1 MRGACVPP
9 SASSSTRGVAGCSQK
24 GRRALLGGAGRGLQ
38 PPCPPPQGQ
47 RPGRRV
53 PGASRGCQPFPSSEL
68 MLLLLLPP
76 GRGLEGS
83 RSQRFSS
90 SHLPGVALPRTLLRV
105 WEQRG
110 AAAAAGCAPG
120 VHGAGGGRCHAQ
132 VPPVRSFSFPCAW
145 SSFLTPLPVYLW
157 GFHLFF
163 FFCLLLSC
171 PALLL
176 VPLRLVHRVRREPG
190 ARGRLLGYPGG
201 AGDVRQHL
209 CRGRRAPGCVSGLCH
224 RVPTSDKEHI
234 TDRALPFEVPSL
246 ARLSS

>member
-110 AAAAAGCAPG
+110 AAAAAGVRPRCARGWGWLVSCPG
-120 VHGAGGGRCHAQ
+120 ASGAKLFFPVCLVQFPDVAACLSLGLSPVFFFLPPPFLLCFLSLFAWCTGHTESRGPGAGFWGT
-132 VPPVRSFSFPCAW
+132 PV
-145 SSFLTPLPVYLW
+145 
-157 GFHLFF
+157 
-163 FFCLLLSC
+163 
-171 PALLL
+171 
-176 VPLRLVHRVRREPG
+176 
-190 ARGRLLGYPGG
+190 
-201 AGDVRQHL
+201 
-209 CRGRRAPGCVSGLCH
+209 GL
-224 RVPTSDKEHI
+224 
-234 TDRALPFEVPSL
+234 AM
-246 ARLSS
+246 